1 MKLSGNNRGGRHLSK
16 RDGNGATDIAADK
29 TEETAVAEASE
40 IIADKSTEI
49 AVAGASE
56 IIADKS
62 TEIAVAGAMEM
73 TAGKSTEIAVAGAS
87 EITAGKST
95 EIAAAGSN
103 DLAFAD
109 SNELSDIIAEADPMS
124 SAIDIPFVD
133 VDENDDG
140 TADEGGKA
148 KRPHSILKRA
158 VLGLAILLVAVTGV
172 IVLDILADTGLFI
185 KPPDVNPDPRPGNVM
200 QPHDPAP
207 PAQPTI
213 KPGDDGASV
222 VTSVRN
228 YDKFT
233 FLVLG
238 LDDGEYNTDVI
249 MIVAFDTVT
258 KMVDVVSIPRDTM
271 VNVDWGIKKA
281 NSILPYMRLKFRSTT
296 DSSKREEEAMQE
308 TVKMFAD
315 VLGFEVDFWVTV
327 NMKGFAALIDAID
340 GVDFDIPVN
349 MEYHDNFG
357 DLHISYKKGLHRGLS
372 GKQALEILR
381 FRAYS
386 SADIG
391 RINTQQLFLTAAID
405 QMLAKKS
412 SINVTS
418 LADIFFKNVRTNIPL
433 NNLAWFGLRFLEL
446 STDDINFDVLPGDN
460 LDNVG
465 SQSYVSIYV
474 DEWLEIVN
482 TKLSPLYIDITETD
496 VSILTR
502 GLDRKLYVTDGN
514 WVADP
519 GWGSGSR
526 GSSQNQPSRTGSGS
540 SSGTSGGSGSG
551 SGGAGSDQDGAA
563 DGDDPTYQPEDDE
576 QAGEQQPTDV
586 PPDNIPLDGEQPQP
600 DEPVETPT
608 TIEIP
613 RE

>member
-1 MKLSGNNRGGRHLSK
+1 MSK
-16 RDGNGATDIAADK
+16 RDVDGAAEIAADK
-29 TEETAVAEASE
+29 TTDIAVTEEAEIAVTETAEIAADESIEIAVNGAAELA
-40 IIADKSTEI
+40 ANKSTEI
-49 AVAGASE
+49 AVTGATE
-56 IIADKS
+56 LATDKT
-62 TEIAVAGAMEM
+62 TEIAVTGTTELAADN
-73 TAGKSTEIAVAGAS
+73 TTEIA
-87 EITAGKST
+87 TAGT
-95 EIAAAGSN
+95 N

-109 SNELSDIIAEADPMS
+109 SKELSDIVMEADPMA

-140 TADEGGKA
+140 KTDEGGKA
-148 KRPHSILKRA
+148 KRQHSILKRA

-185 KPPDVNPDPRPGNVM
+185 KPPEVNPDPRPGNVV
-200 QPHDPAP
+200 QPVDPMP

-213 KPGDDGASV
+213 KPGDDDASV
-222 VTSVRN
+222 VTSIRN

-258 KMVDVVSIPRDTM
+258 KMVDVVNIPRDTM

-281 NSILPYMRLKFRSTT
+281 NSILPYMRLKFRSTS
-296 DSSKREEEAMQE
+296 DSSSREEEAMNE

-327 NMKGFAALIDAID
+327 NMKGFAALVDAIG
-340 GVDFDIPVN
+340 GVDFNVPVN

-357 DLHISYKKGLHRGLS
+357 DLHISYKKGMNRGLS

-381 FRAYS
+381 FRSYG

-391 RINTQQLFLTAAID
+391 RINTQQLFLTAVID
-405 QMLAKKS
+405 QMMAKKS
-412 SINVTS
+412 SLNVTS
-418 LADIFFKNVRTNIPL
+418 LADMFFKNVRTNIPL
-433 NNLAWFGLRFLEL
+433 NNLAWFGLRFLEI
-446 STDDINFDVLPGDN
+446 STDDINFGVLPGDN

-465 SQSYVSIYV
+465 GQSYVTIYV
-474 DEWLEIVN
+474 EEWLEIVN

-502 GLDRKLYVTDGN
+502 GTDRKLYVTDGN

-519 GWGSGSR
+519 NWGSGSR
-526 GSSQNQPSRTGSGS
+526 GTSQSQPSRSGSGS
-540 SSGTSGGSGSG
+540 SSGTSSGSSSG
-551 SGGAGSDQDGAA
+551 SSGAGSSTSSATE
-563 DGDDPTYQPEDDE
+563 GDEPTGQPEGDE
-576 QAGEQQPTDV
+576 QAGEQQTTDV

-600 DEPVETPT
+600 AEPAEPPT
-608 TIEIP
+608 TIETP